1 MEEEMATY
9 PRHKKAKLIR
19 DFMIQTNTV
28 NMFKEDENDD
38 TIFFR
43 SIYPMGEDKKQVVI
57 NINDS
62 VYLGLQSLL
71 FQQIPTE
78 KNEALLNVLNECNLE
93 LPTLKY
99 VLTKDQCV
107 VVSMFFPADEKHFNP
122 QLIMGTIVQ
131 ILKNVNEKHYNKIKE
146 VIEE

>member
-1 MEEEMATY
+1 MATY

-28 NMFKEDENDD
+28 SMFKEDENND

-71 FQQIPTE
+71 FQEVPVE
-78 KNEALLNVLNECNLE
+78 KKEALLNVLNECNLE

-107 VVSMFFPADEKHFNP
+107 VVSMFFPADENHFNP
-122 QLIMGTIVQ
+122 GLIMGTIVQ
-131 ILKNVNEKHYNKIKE
+131 VLKNVSEKHYSKIKE

>member
-1 MEEEMATY
+1 MATY
-9 PRHKKAKLIR
+9 PRHKKAKLLR

-28 NMFKEDENDD
+28 SMFKEDENDD

-71 FQQIPTE
+71 FQEVPTE
-78 KNEALLNVLNECNLE
+78 KQEALLKVLNECNLE

-122 QLIMGTIVQ
+122 GLIMGTIVQ
-131 ILKNVNEKHYNKIKE
+131 ILKNVSEKHYGKIKE
-146 VIEE
+146 VIEQ

>member
-1 MEEEMATY
+1 MATF

-19 DFMIQTNTV
+19 DFMIQTDTIK
-28 NMFKEDENDD
+28 MFKEDENND

-43 SIYPMGEDKKQVVI
+43 SVYPMGEEKRQVVI

-62 VYLGLQSLL
+62 VYLGLQALL
-71 FQQIPTE
+71 VANVPEE
-78 KNEALLNVLNECNLE
+78 KNDAVLRVLNECSLE
-93 LPTLKY
+93 LPTVKY

-107 VVSMFFPADEKHFNP
+107 VISMFFPADENHFNP

-131 ILKNVNEKHYNKIKE
+131 VLKNVNEKHYAKIKAAVE
-146 VIEE
+146 N

>member
-1 MEEEMATY
+1 MATY

-28 NMFKEDENDD
+28 SMFKEDENND

-71 FQQIPTE
+71 FQEVPVE
-78 KNEALLNVLNECNLE
+78 KKEALLNVLNECNLE

-107 VVSMFFPADEKHFNP
+107 VVSMFFPADENHFNP
-122 QLIMGTIVQ
+122 GLIMGTIVQ
-131 ILKNVNEKHYNKIKE
+131 ILKNVSEKHYNKIKE
-146 VIEE
+146 VVEQ

>member
-1 MEEEMATY
+1 MATY

-28 NMFKEDENDD
+28 NMFKEDENND

-71 FQQIPTE
+71 FQEVPVE
-78 KNEALLNVLNECNLE
+78 KKEAVLNVLNECNLE

-107 VVSMFFPADEKHFNP
+107 VVSMFFPADENHFNP
-122 QLIMGTIVQ
+122 GLIMGTIVQ
-131 ILKNVNEKHYNKIKE
+131 ILKNVSEKHYNKIKE
-146 VIEE
+146 VIEQ

>member
-1 MEEEMATY
+1 MATY

-107 VVSMFFPADEKHFNP
+107 VVSMFFPADHEHFNP
-122 QLIMGTIVQ
+122 GLIMGAIVQ
-131 ILKNVNEKHYNKIKE
+131 VMKNVADRHYNRIKAA
-146 VIEE
+146 II

>member
-1 MEEEMATY
+1 MATY

-28 NMFKEDENDD
+28 NMFKEDENND

-71 FQQIPTE
+71 FQEVPVE
-78 KNEALLNVLNECNLE
+78 KKEAVLNVLNECNLE

-107 VVSMFFPADEKHFNP
+107 VVSMFFPADENHFNP
-122 QLIMGTIVQ
+122 GLIMGTVVQ
-131 ILKNVNEKHYNKIKE
+131 VLKNVSEKHYNKIKE
-146 VIEE
+146 VIKQ